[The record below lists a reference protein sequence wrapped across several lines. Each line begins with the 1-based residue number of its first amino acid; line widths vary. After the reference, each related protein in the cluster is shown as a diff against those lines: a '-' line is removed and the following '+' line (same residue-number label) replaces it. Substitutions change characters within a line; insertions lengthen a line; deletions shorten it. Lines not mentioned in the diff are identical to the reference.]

1 MTQHT
6 FASVVRCIL
15 KVGNH
20 WSRRTMDY
28 EAFVNIVGVDC
39 TNKFI
44 NSMQNDETDCLYLEN
59 FVEYGH
65 TYLEV
70 TRHLKEKIS
79 DKWRRHPL
87 TDRWDAE
94 LVKWQRQHPSR
105 NIQKKTFSSFVGI
118 IWTKS
123 NRTLSSSAPETLP
136 RWTSR
141 TKVLPSTHPCCL
153 FYIFF
158 TE

>member
-1 MTQHT
+1 MKQTVYT
-6 FASVVRCIL
+6 W
-15 KVGNH
+15 K
-20 WSRRTMDY
+20 
-28 EAFVNIVGVDC
+28 
-39 TNKFI
+39 
-44 NSMQNDETDCLYLEN
+44 N

-94 LVKWQRQHPSR
+94 LVKWQHQHPSR
-105 NIQKKTFSSFVGI
+105 NIPKKTFSSFVGI

-123 NRTLSSSAPETLP
+123 NRTLSSSAPERLP
-136 RWTSR
+136 RWKSR

-153 FYIFF
+153 FTFF
-158 TE
+158 LLNKACVFSAVLHLNRTLPKHAKRIITK